1 MSQKRTTARMTAMKN
16 VGYVLVTLSVKNE
29 IGASLALSAT
39 RRPCGNDV
47 VGSRKN
53 PVEPKMR

>member
-1 MSQKRTTARMTAMKN
+1 MKN

-29 IGASLALSAT
+29 IGESLALSAT
-39 RRPCGNDV
+39 SRPCGNDV